1 MPIAQ
6 IQNVAANGQ
15 LEYAGQASVL
25 LVLFFLFLIP
35 FSSISLRSAFTV
47 LVASAFATAPFSS
60 RLCLFRPFL
69 QK

>member
-15 LEYAGQASVL
+15 LKYAGQASVL
-25 LVLFFLFLIP
+25 PVLFFLFLTP
-35 FSSISLRSAFTV
+35 FFSISLQSAFTV
-47 LVASAFATAPFSS
+47 LVAFAVATAPFSS